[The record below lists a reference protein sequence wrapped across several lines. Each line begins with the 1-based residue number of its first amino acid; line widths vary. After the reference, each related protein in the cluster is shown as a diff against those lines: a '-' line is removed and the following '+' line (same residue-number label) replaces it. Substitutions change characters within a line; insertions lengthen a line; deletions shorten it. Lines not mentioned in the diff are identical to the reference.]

1 MHSVDMNM
9 DGVVSYEEFAPLC
22 FDILVEILKDELLQV
37 SAKPATSTTSTS
49 TAPLILRA
57 PRRTSP
63 RRASPQNV
71 RPRLTLRPDAAAPPH
86 ARPRRPHALPA
97 RRPHLVCR
105 QAQRTPTELEE
116 YLVAKFSGADP
127 GATGLL
133 STGAMRDVLQAG
145 WQLSLTSP

>member
-63 RRASPQNV
+63 RRASPKNV
-71 RPRLTLRPDAAAPPH
+71 RPRLTLRPDAAPPLTPALAALTPSPPAAPTLCAGRRSAP
-86 ARPRRPHALPA
+86 RPSWRSTWWPSSAA
-97 RRPHLVCR
+97 
-105 QAQRTPTELEE
+105 PTRAPL
-116 YLVAKFSGADP
+116 AC
-127 GATGLL
+127 
-133 STGAMRDVLQAG
+133 
-145 WQLSLTSP
+145 

>member
-1 MHSVDMNM
+1 MALIDVVLRSYGALALAFASAHSSGTTSNIENACD
-9 DGVVSYEEFAPLC
+9 A
-22 FDILVEILKDELLQV
+22 
-37 SAKPATSTTSTS
+37 SAKSAANSS
-49 TAPLILRA
+49 

-63 RRASPQNV
+63 RHASPQNV
-71 RPRLTLRPDAAAPPH
+71 RPRLTLLRPDAAPPH

-97 RRPHLVCR
+97 RRPHRVCR

-133 STGAMRDVLQAG
+133 STGAMRDVLQAR